1 MKIGIIGG
9 TGGMGKGFALRWCKN
24 NDVIVG
30 SRDAGRASDAAKEY
44 TDLAKETY
52 GDISGSISGNDTE
65 VHYNDGQTPPTDAAI
80 DAELKRLQS
89 EYEANKYQRDRADAY
104 PSIQEQL
111 DMQYWDAVNGTKKWQ
126 EAVAKVKTDNP
137 KPE

>member
-1 MKIGIIGG
+1 MITFNYRPK
-9 TGGMGKGFALRWCKN
+9 
-24 NDVIVG
+24 
-30 SRDAGRASDAAKEY
+30 
-44 TDLAKETY
+44 Y
-52 GDISGSISGNDTE
+52 GDAVVSLTNGGASGPTDGPISEWQFDK
-65 VHYNDGQTPPTDAAI
+65 DKTPPTEEAI
-80 DAELKRLQS
+80 QAKLKELEAE
-89 EYEANKYQRDRADAY
+89 YDANKYQRTRSTSY